1 MTMAELR
8 MGKFLGLIEG
18 EEGGPEDPPVERVAL
33 LHYDGSRAI
42 VGDDSPPVGVV
53 NDSGSPVRIGSF
65 VWVAPNPGHAED
77 PGVPP
82 WRIVA
87 ADC

>member
-1 MTMAELR
+1 MSKILR
-8 MGKFLGLIEG
+8 MAMFLGIPEG
-18 EEGGPEDPPVERVAL
+18 GEGGPEDPPVGRVAL

-42 VGDDSPPVGVV
+42 VGDGSPPAGVV
-53 NDSGSPVRIGSF
+53 NDSGSPVRIGAF